1 MTIVL
6 ELLKH
11 KKFPL
16 FVDLMISA
24 VPIAIW
30 SVFLFG
36 GRAAML
42 MILCGLSCMLLEMPV
57 RFLLQ
62 KKRGLAMVSPFA
74 FLTGLIA
81 AFLMPVTVPLW
92 LPLLIAVPIVLCRS
106 FSGYFLHRVF
116 NSAVFSILIA
126 ALLFPGYMERYTQ
139 PFAYF
144 SAFEIVPSPE
154 LVNAYRVFSP
164 LQLLQQPTY
173 YEEGLLSEFFGIASG
188 PIGAVAVLCLIFSFV
203 WLLIRKHARF
213 TASLAYLLTI
223 GLLSAAVAPE
233 DIEMISFTGLQLLAG
248 SAVFLSVYAMNDF
261 ASAPNPAYRYGRI
274 LFGVFCGG
282 LTVLFRS
289 FGWGIISDYLPVL
302 LGNLMTPVF
311 ELITDPAFLARLGSR
326 IRKKT

>member
-1 MTIVL
+1 ML
-6 ELLKH
+6 DFLK
-11 KKFPL
+11 KKKCSL
-16 FVDLMISA
+16 FADLMISA
-24 VPIAIW
+24 VPVAIW
-30 SVFLFG
+30 GVFLFG

-42 MILCGLSCMLLEMPV
+42 MILCGSSCLLLEMPV

-62 KKRGLAMVSPFA
+62 KKRGLSMLSPFA
-74 FLTGLIA
+74 FFTGILA
-81 AFLMPVTVPLW
+81 AFMLPVTVPLW

-116 NSAVFSILIA
+116 NSAVFSVLIA
-126 ALLFPGYMERYTQ
+126 ALLFPGYMERYTK

-154 LVNAYRVFSP
+154 LVNAYRVVSP

-173 YEEGLLSEFFGIASG
+173 YEEGLLSEFFGISSG
-188 PIGAVAVLCLIFSFV
+188 PIGAVAVLCLVFSFI

-213 TASLAYLLTI
+213 TAPLAYLLTI
-223 GLLSAAVAPE
+223 GLLSAAVAPD
-233 DIEMISFTGLQLLAG
+233 DIEMLSFTGLQLLAG
-248 SAVFLSVYAMNDF
+248 SAVFIAVYAMNDF
-261 ASAPNPAYRYGRI
+261 ASAPNPAYRYGRV

-302 LGNLMTPVF
+302 FGNLMTPVF
-311 ELITDPAFLARLGSR
+311 ELVTDPAVLARLGNR
-326 IRKKT
+326 FRKKS